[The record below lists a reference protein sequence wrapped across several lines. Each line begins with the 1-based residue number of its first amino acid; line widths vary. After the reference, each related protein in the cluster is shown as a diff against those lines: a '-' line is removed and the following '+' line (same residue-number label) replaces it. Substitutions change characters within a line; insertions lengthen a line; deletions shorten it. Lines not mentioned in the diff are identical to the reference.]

1 VLILIVYVQVK
12 LMFDQYEEHGVHAL
26 DAKQLQVPTP
36 ATSTKSFFPS
46 VQLDFFLFHSQPFQV
61 GLSSIGMFLGN
72 SDTRQLFT
80 AIGSSGMNGCI
91 TFSDISSF
99 VAEETELSAGGGA
112 ADVMRPEVAYPKL
125 TAKLLASLTAQQ
137 LGSVKKSTPGD
148 SQSHASSASSHGA
161 RAVFAKLAASGVANP
176 VRFKHLFTK
185 FDLDR
190 NGRVSHSELRQ
201 ALNQAD
207 AKLSR
212 QDLVRLVN
220 LLDPNNNGYVYYEAL
235 ADTLSTFEKA
245 SHENTTGCS
254 ESVAGSVR
262 SHSSQHSAF
271 GSTVSNSGKSER
283 DSWIKGKPMVH
294 PVTLPTHPSSSCT
307 LELRTAHLTQVLLQL
322 RSLIDVTRESGV
334 RPDPQVSSSFTV
346 FFPLQRLTTWCAGN
360 RRVAFGKWCSRLQW
374 QCQAVGLYIRSAPFI
389 ETSFVCCFF

>member
-1 VLILIVYVQVK
+1 MFPPSTPSSCRRCDCIVSCPLHLRVL
-12 LMFDQYEEHGVHAL
+12 
-26 DAKQLQVPTP
+26 
-36 ATSTKSFFPS
+36 
-46 VQLDFFLFHSQPFQV
+46 QV

-72 SDTRQLFT
+72 SDTHQLLS
-80 AIGSSGMNGCI
+80 AIGSRGANGYI

-99 VAEETELSAGGGA
+99 VAEEAELAAAAGA
-112 ADVMRPEVAYPKL
+112 SDVSRPEITYPKL

-137 LGSVKKSTPGD
+137 VGSVKKSAAAD
-148 SQSHASSASSHGA
+148 SQSHVSSASSHGA
-161 RAVFAKLAASGVANP
+161 RAVFAKLAASSVANP

-220 LLDPNNNGYVYYEAL
+220 MLDPNNNGYVYYEAL
-235 ADTLSTFEKA
+235 ADTLSTYEKA
-245 SHENTTGCS
+245 SHENTTGGN

-262 SHSSQHSAF
+262 SHSSHHSAF

-294 PVTLPTHPSSSCT
+294 PHTSLP
-307 LELRTAHLTQVLLQL
+307 AHSALLTEVNSNRVQL
-322 RSLIDVTRESGV
+322 RSMIDVTRESGV
-334 RPDPQVSSSFTV
+334 RPDPQVPSNGTSCFVFSRLTYLRAGYRRAAIGQRRSRVQRPSSSF
-346 FFPLQRLTTWCAGN
+346 
-360 RRVAFGKWCSRLQW
+360 
-374 QCQAVGLYIRSAPFI
+374 QALGLHF
-389 ETSFVCCFF
+389 